1 MAELLKDIYSPQF
14 FKELSKVF
22 KKHIPDF
29 DEEIFL
35 KLIYDEAW
43 PQRELKARMRHI
55 AIVLKE
61 FLPDNFK
68 KAAPILHNLVEPL
81 GAVEQKF
88 FAFGCM
94 FLPDYV
100 EVFGIE
106 DFKTSVELLEH
117 ITPLVSAEFAV
128 RPFLK
133 TYPDEMMAQMLAWA
147 SSDNHHVRRLASEGA
162 RPRLPW
168 AMGVPFLKRE
178 PEKILPILELLKN
191 DESEYVRRSVANNLN
206 DISKDFPDLV
216 LKTAREWRGKNAE
229 TDRLLKHAC
238 RTLLKA
244 GNREALELFGLKAQ
258 AEVANL
264 QLHNDVVPIGGE
276 LSFQFDVALHGD
288 EAAVLRLEYAIDYAK
303 ARGKSSRKVFKISE
317 RLFEPSMRETIRRRQ
332 TFKDM
337 TTRKHYAGEHTLSVI
352 VNGVEMA
359 PARFWVE
366 CGF

>member
-14 FKELSKVF
+14 FKELCAVF
-22 KKHIPDF
+22 KNNIPDF
-29 DEEIFL
+29 NEEIFL
-35 KLIYDEAW
+35 NLIYDEAW

-61 FLPDNFK
+61 FLPDDFA
-68 KAAPILHNLVEPL
+68 KAAPILHNLVAPL

-100 EVFGIE
+100 EVFGLE
-106 DFKTSVELLEH
+106 DFTTSVKLLEH

-133 TYPDEMMAQMLAWA
+133 TYPDAMMAKMLAWA
-147 SSDNHHVRRLASEGA
+147 SSDNHHVRRLASEGT

-168 AMGVPFLKRE
+168 AMAVPFLKRE
-178 PEKILPILELLKN
+178 PDKILTILKILKN
-191 DESEYVRRSVANNLN
+191 DESGYVRRSVANNLN

-216 LKTAREWRGKNAE
+216 LKTAHEWQGKNVE

-244 GNREALELFGLKAQ
+244 ASREAMELFDLKAQ
-258 AEVANL
+258 AEVSGL
-264 QLHNDVVPIGGE
+264 QLHGDVVPIGCE

-288 EAAVLRLEYAIDYAK
+288 KAAVLRLEYAIDYAK

-317 RLFEPSMRETIRRRQ
+317 RAFEPGVRETIRRRQ

-359 PARFWVE
+359 SARFWVE
-366 CGF
+366 